1 MPRLMQT
8 SSFKAIQTISDGLQP
23 AVASNQQLQGN
34 ATKTHF
40 LQRVAKGR
48 THQRRHAKSFALQV
62 FSFHVSD
69 YLFAREPPQATN
81 HASCFKRLP
90 EKGRLYITVGNTLH
104 VRRYRTHDPCSVQCE
119 FSLGTR
125 ACLFMLC
132 STLWIDNL
140 CRAELLIWCLSEIFF
155 SSTLRTLQRQGVNEQ
170 APRMQALAACACALA
185 RLA

>member
-1 MPRLMQT
+1 MPLLSPSAETSENLSCCMPRLMQT
-8 SSFKAIQTISDGLQP
+8 SSFKAIQTNSDGLQP

-119 FSLGTR
+119 FGDTR
-125 ACLFMLC
+125 LSFHA
-132 STLWIDNL
+132 
-140 CRAELLIWCLSEIFF
+140 LLHSVD
-155 SSTLRTLQRQGVNEQ
+155 R
-170 APRMQALAACACALA
+170 
-185 RLA
+185 